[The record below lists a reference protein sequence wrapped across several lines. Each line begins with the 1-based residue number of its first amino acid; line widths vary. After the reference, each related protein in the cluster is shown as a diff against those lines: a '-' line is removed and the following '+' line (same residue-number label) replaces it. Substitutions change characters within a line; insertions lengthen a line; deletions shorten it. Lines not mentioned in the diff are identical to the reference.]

1 MVPVIYELANIIPL
15 GMSAALFLFS
25 GQRGSAALLILPV
38 VIPVVCVLLLHM
50 KRRGRLAAG
59 GILICLAA
67 GVFFIS
73 SREIRH
79 DLFERY
85 GWMIPLALLCI
96 AVFLFEEAALRHRK
110 LKLIPVAGLVSSLLY
125 MMFAR
130 IPAGRIEVSV
140 SLFYLLVTASEEVEI
155 RWKKEGKG
163 TLTQSVTRIL
173 PFPLGVLIIL
183 MLLKAPAKPYDWAF
197 VKKAVKNARAA
208 CELVIS
214 SFDRKKGWDGDEAVM
229 GFSDEGGIKSGIRS
243 RSYPA
248 MSVTVDKR
256 IDGRFYLS
264 GRTFDSFDG
273 REWKKTDVSETDGRT
288 YDVLL
293 TWAALDKYDPERP
306 GDLIRSIYTT
316 VKYEGI
322 RTSLLFVPSKVLPSA
337 MDEMPLERGGDLVFS
352 GKKRRSYKS
361 VGYNINGE
369 NDELQDFLEADTKIE
384 KADLDGA
391 RLRLLGKNEKGYT
404 YEGLSEYEEHVFA
417 VYGQDPGISP
427 EMRAFLDEMLDGA
440 EGDVEKLR
448 AIETALSQMK
458 YDTNPG
464 RLPDEVQS
472 GAAFLDN
479 VLLERK
485 AGYCVHYATAFVLLS
500 RAIGIPARYVQ
511 GYSVKMNGR
520 QAQVMS
526 DDAHAWPEVYLKDKG
541 WMIFEPTPGFR
552 AVSGW
557 STSASAGYGKAYG
570 SDMAG
575 RYGSEVSEDSV
586 VDVAGAGGE
595 KKWFDPGKLALPVLL
610 VLIFLIVF
618 IMADLFI
625 RKYRYSR
632 MDEREKIISN
642 GERTLKMLKKC
653 GIVLQE
659 GETVSE
665 LKLRA
670 KEQIPE
676 EMLSMLE
683 IYEKALYS
691 AQSPCLKDVD
701 AMENGCRKL
710 AGHIRLQKLAKLLR
724 KRVV

>member
-15 GMSAALFLFS
+15 AMSASLFLFAK
-25 GQRGSAALLILPV
+25 QTGSAALWILPV
-38 VIPVVCVLLLHM
+38 LIPAFFVLLLHM
-50 KRRGRLAAG
+50 KNRVRLGAG
-59 GILICLAA
+59 GVLICLAA
-67 GVFFIS
+67 GVFIIS
-73 SREIRH
+73 SRETRRVF
-79 DLFERY
+79 FESH
-85 GWMIPLALLCI
+85 GWMIPPVLLSI

-125 MMFAR
+125 MMFAQ
-130 IPAGRIEVSV
+130 IPAGMIQVSV

-163 TLTQSVTRIL
+163 TLPQAVTRIL

-208 CELVIS
+208 CELVIG
-214 SFDRKKGWDGDEAVM
+214 SFDRNKGWDGDEAVM

-273 REWKKTDVSETDGRT
+273 REWKKTDDDETDGRT

-293 TWAALDKYDPERP
+293 TRAALDKYDPERP
-306 GDLIRSIYTT
+306 GDYIRSIYTT

-322 RTSLLFVPSKVLPSA
+322 RTELLFVPPKVLPFA
-337 MDEMPLERGGDLVFS
+337 MDEMPYERGGDLLS
-352 GKKRRSYKS
+352 AGKKRRSYKS
-361 VGYNINGE
+361 AGYNINGE
-369 NDELQDFLEADTKIE
+369 NEDLQAFLEADIKIDKE
-384 KADLDGA
+384 DFNGA
-391 RLRLLGKNEKGYT
+391 RLRLLGKKEQGYT
-404 YEGLSEYEEHVFA
+404 FEGLTEYGEHVFE
-417 VYGQDPGISP
+417 VYGKDPGLSP
-427 EMRAFLDEMLDGA
+427 AVRSYLDEII
-440 EGDVEKLR
+440 EGTESDTEKLR
-448 AIETALSQMK
+448 AIEAALSKMR

-464 RLPDEVQS
+464 RLPDDIQS
-472 GAAFLDN
+472 STEFLELF
-479 VLLERK
+479 LLERK

-500 RAIGIPARYVQ
+500 RALGIPARYVQ

-557 STSASAGYGKAYG
+557 STSAANGGGKAYG
-570 SDMAG
+570 SDMAE
-575 RYGSEVSEDSV
+575 RYGSEVSEGSV
-586 VDVAGAGGE
+586 ADVAGTWGV
-595 KKWFDPGKLALPVLL
+595 KKRFDPGKLVLPLL
-610 VLIFLIVF
+610 FVLIFVIVF
-618 IMADLFI
+618 IMADIFI
-625 RKYRYSR
+625 RRYRYSR
-632 MDEREKIISN
+632 MDEKERILSN
-642 GERTLKMLKKC
+642 GERSLKLLKKC
-653 GIVLQE
+653 GIVRKS
-659 GETVSE
+659 GETVTE
-665 LKLRA
+665 LRLRA
-670 KEQIPE
+670 GERIPQ
-676 EMLSMLE
+676 EMLSFLE

-691 AQSPCLKDVD
+691 AQCPCMKDVTCV
-701 AMENGCRKL
+701 ENGCGEL
-710 AGHIRLQKLAKLLR
+710 AKHIRRQRLAKLFR